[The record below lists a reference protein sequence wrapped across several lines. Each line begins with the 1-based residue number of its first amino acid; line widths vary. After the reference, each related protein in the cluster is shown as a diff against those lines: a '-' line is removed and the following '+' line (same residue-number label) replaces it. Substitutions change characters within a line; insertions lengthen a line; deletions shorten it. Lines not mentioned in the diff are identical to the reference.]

1 MKTPFLTISL
11 VFFAIVILISFA
23 SFRDNDNP
31 SEINS
36 SYESRFLKLSQKA
49 SLAQNLNAF
58 EKLEKETEYELTYG
72 WRDYKANGYY
82 LTFSISKQQL
92 SDAEAEFG
100 YSLEELERYLE
111 DGLEKMREEM
121 MVYLEEFTR
130 QQIEN
135 GKHSQYILIEKVDAK
150 KFNLKLSVPTPLS
163 EKVKPEFERIKD
175 KLAKEQNAYFKKI
188 RKEQKKLEKA
198 FLEKR
203 GFRVVGDRIEVN
215 YSLCVRRNRLRVKQ
229 VVEQMMKLKK
239 KMSLRQLLF
248 LMTAFIQEIKYE
260 IPPFKENNR
269 IIAGFWVPPKV
280 LINNLG
286 DCDSKGVTFASMW
299 TNFKNYPLVLIKI
312 PDHLFVGLA
321 IPSVGR
327 DKITING
334 LSYTLIEVTGPDK
347 MPPGLI
353 TNYSH
358 FYLEGGQFRY
368 ELIR

>member
-1 MKTPFLTISL
+1 
-11 VFFAIVILISFA
+11 
-23 SFRDNDNP
+23 
-31 SEINS
+31 
-36 SYESRFLKLSQKA
+36 
-49 SLAQNLNAF
+49 
-58 EKLEKETEYELTYG
+58 
-72 WRDYKANGYY
+72 
-82 LTFSISKQQL
+82 
-92 SDAEAEFG
+92 
-100 YSLEELERYLE
+100 
-111 DGLEKMREEM
+111 MREEM
-121 MVYLEEFTR
+121 IIYLEEYTR
-130 QQIEN
+130 QQIE
-135 GKHSQYILIEKVDAK
+135 KSKYSQYILIEKIDAK
-150 KFNLKLSVPTPLS
+150 KFKLKLSVPTPLS
-163 EKVKPEFERIKD
+163 KKVKPEFERIKN

-188 RKEQKKLEKA
+188 RKEQKKQEKA

-203 GFRVVGDRIEVN
+203 GFRVVGDKIEVN
-215 YSLCVRRNRLRVKQ
+215 YSLCVRKNRLRVKQ
-229 VVEQMMKLKK
+229 VVEQMRQLKK
-239 KMSLRQLLF
+239 KMSLRQFLF
-248 LMTAFIQEIKYE
+248 LMSAFIQEIKYG

-269 IIAGFWVPPKV
+269 LIAEFWVPPKV
-280 LINNLG
+280 LVNNLG

-334 LSYTLIEVTGPDK
+334 LNYTLIEVTGPDK